1 MGGGQG
7 KKNSPLEEG
16 GGENPEIR
24 NLLEKIKDL
33 IKNLVDELNEE
44 SSSRAFDP
52 VFSGFLT
59 PQINK
64 VGEQN
69 SFHQFFGTLY

>member
-1 MGGGQG
+1 MGLGGKIPPPPGRGGGG
-7 KKNSPLEEG
+7 
-16 GGENPEIR
+16 NPEIN
-24 NLLEKIKDL
+24 NLLERIKDL

-59 PQINK
+59 PEIKK

-69 SFHQFFGTLY
+69 SFHLFWGTLY